1 MSTHTESGQRRTA
14 TSQPYPARTDEDPY
28 SSMILAQ
35 SWWAVAIRGLLAIAF
50 GVIALG
56 WPGVTLLSLLLFI
69 AAYLLVDGIFSIIS
83 AVRAPERWITLV
95 LQGLAS
101 LTAGII
107 AFAWPG
113 ITVAAFIL
121 LLAAWSVVSG
131 VLTFAS
137 AFRLTKEHGRV
148 WLALGG
154 LAQLAFGILLVAAPA
169 VGAVVL
175 TWWIGIY
182 AIVFGV
188 ILLVLAFRLRSRRDS
203 STYGAVPA

>member
-1 MSTHTESGQRRTA
+1 
-14 TSQPYPARTDEDPY
+14 
-28 SSMILAQ
+28 MILAQ
-35 SWWAVAIRGLLAIAF
+35 SWWAVAIRGLVAIAF

-69 AAYLLVDGIFSIIS
+69 AAYLVVDGIFSIIS

-101 LTAGII
+101 LAAGII

-137 AFRLTKEHGRV
+137 AFRLTREHGRV

-182 AIVFGV
+182 AIIFGV
-188 ILLVLAFRLRSRRDS
+188 ILLVLAFRLRSRRDN
-203 STYGAVPA
+203 STYGAVPAE